1 MRESSF
7 PFLMLVAQGSQRAWP
22 GSAVCSRPSDSLLSF
37 ASRRRVFPTCVG
49 MDRGR
54 ADELAGEGSIPHS
67 RGDGRANIWTKRM
80 TKSPPARGTFHA
92 ETPLPHNTE
101 EVFLLSWKQGW
112 NPCRDGSFFSYSTTF
127 GVPDT
132 GRVPVRMKVS
142 TRPKTRSLPQKCPR
156 AMEARNSGRRSSKRR
171 SKAGSRVIMSACM
184 P

>member
-1 MRESSF
+1 MRASSF
-7 PFLMLVAQGSQRAWP
+7 PFLMLVERDRSKHGLVRQYAAVPLTACYLLHLVEKYSPHAWGRTENAP
-22 GSAVCSRPSDSLLSF
+22 MSLPEK
-37 ASRRRVFPTCVG
+37 AVFPTPVG
-49 MDRGR
+49 MPSEHMDKGN
-54 ADELAGEGSIPHS
+54 DKE
-67 RGDGRANIWTKRM
+67 
-80 TKSPPARGTFHA
+80 PPARGAPHA
-92 ETPLPHNTE
+92 ETPLPHETE
-101 EVFLLSWKQGW
+101 EAFCYHG
-112 NPCRDGSFFSYSTTF
+112 NRDGIPAVCELFSYSTTF